1 MMLYIKLV
9 PFFMGAS
16 SGKPGSV
23 SCAFISQEK
32 NMCRCMDASSPKY
45 YLNQLF
51 HEINGKYSM
60 NKGAPEDAIHRSGQA
75 DPGPPHALSSPAA

>member
-1 MMLYIKLV
+1 MCIHI
-9 PFFMGAS
+9 
-16 SGKPGSV
+16 SGK
-23 SCAFISQEK
+23 
-32 NMCRCMDASSPKY
+32 KY
-45 YLNQLF
+45 VQMHGCQLTKILFNQLF